1 MHAAK
6 ARKITSR
13 ELDLTPCES
22 PPLSRVD
29 LVADHSHSHAH
40 VHVPARTVLT
50 AAALTSAA
58 AAAEVLG
65 SWRSGSLFL
74 TADAVH
80 LMAHLGIFIVLLIPT
95 TRSHEQREDFAAV
108 AVLVLVTLI
117 AVGIL
122 IDAIQK
128 LLSAVTEAPS
138 PAFMLLALLGLAAN
152 LATAYLFRD
161 PAATR
166 WSFRAAL
173 AHELADATVTIIA
186 LGGAVA
192 IALFA
197 WRWVD
202 PALTLVVGVWLVV
215 WAGRLLRRRALI
227 GSRAWVLEKE

>member
-1 MHAAK
+1 M
-6 ARKITSR
+6 
-13 ELDLTPCES
+13 
-22 PPLSRVD
+22 
-29 LVADHSHSHAH
+29 
-40 VHVPARTVLT
+40 LT

-80 LMAHLGIFIVLLIPT
+80 LMAHLGIFVVLLIPT
-95 TRSHEQREDFAAV
+95 TRSHEQREDFAAI
-108 AVLVLVTLI
+108 AVLGLVLLI
-117 AVGIL
+117 ALGIL
-122 IDAIQK
+122 VDAVQK
-128 LLSAVTEAPS
+128 LLSAATEAPAAS
-138 PAFMLLALLGLAAN
+138 FMLLALLGLGAN

-173 AHELADATVTIIA
+173 AHELADASVTIIA
-186 LGGAVA
+186 LGGAVM

-202 PALTLVVGVWLVV
+202 PALTLVVGLWLVV
-215 WAGRLLRRRALI
+215 WAGRLLGRRALI
-227 GSRAWVLEKE
+227 GSSVWVLEKE

>member
-1 MHAAK
+1 MN
-6 ARKITSR
+6 
-13 ELDLTPCES
+13 
-22 PPLSRVD
+22 
-29 LVADHSHSHAH
+29 DHSHLHTH
-40 VHVPARTVLT
+40 IHVPARTVLT

-80 LMAHLGIFIVLLIPT
+80 LMAHLGIFVVLLIPT
-95 TRSHEQREDFAAV
+95 TRSHEQREDFAAI
-108 AVLVLVTLI
+108 AVLGLVLLI
-117 AVGIL
+117 ALGIL
-122 IDAIQK
+122 VDAVQK
-128 LLSAVTEAPS
+128 LLSAATEAPAAS
-138 PAFMLLALLGLAAN
+138 FMLLALLGLGAN

-173 AHELADATVTIIA
+173 AHELADASVTIIA
-186 LGGAVA
+186 LGGAVM

-202 PALTLVVGVWLVV
+202 PALTLVVGLWLVV
-215 WAGRLLRRRALI
+215 WAGRLLGRRALI
-227 GSRAWVLEKE
+227 GSSVWVLEKE